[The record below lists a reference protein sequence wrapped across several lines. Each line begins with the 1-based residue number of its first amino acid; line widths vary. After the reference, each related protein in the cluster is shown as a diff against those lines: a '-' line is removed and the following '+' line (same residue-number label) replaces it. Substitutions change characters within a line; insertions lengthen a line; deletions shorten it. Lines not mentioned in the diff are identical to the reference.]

1 MEPQNKRRLQV
12 WVPLLFALVMVLG
25 MFLGFRLRDT
35 LRNKKDF
42 ITIIQRNDDI
52 QEIID
57 LVNSKY
63 VDTVNNDKIHEDAIQ
78 GILDHLDPHSSYIP
92 ASELQAVNEDLEG
105 KFEGIGIEFS
115 IINDTVNVTSVLA
128 GGPSEGVG
136 LLTGDK
142 IVKVNDTAVAGI
154 KITNETII
162 GKLRGHKG
170 EKVKVS
176 VKRSGKPAPVDFVI
190 ARDVIPIYSVDAS
203 YMIRPEV
210 GYIKVNRFSA
220 TTHRE
225 FMQSIDKLNENG
237 MKKLVLDLRQ
247 NPGGFMDAATKML
260 DEFIEGNKLLVYTQG
275 RRFPKTEY
283 KTKRPGV
290 FETGDM
296 VVLIDEGSASASE
309 IVAGAIQD
317 WDRGTI
323 IGRRS
328 YGKGLV
334 QEQYDLPDGAAL
346 RLTVARYYT
355 PSGRSIQRPYDKG
368 KDEYQGDI
376 YKRYHDGELISADST
391 AKPNDTTKY
400 YTAAHR
406 VVYGGGGITPDIFV
420 PLDTARYS
428 TTLVKFLSEGLLNTF
443 VYQYFSGNRAQFEAF
458 KQLDDFKKGYVV
470 QQTLLDALKQFSA
483 KENSALAF
491 PATASDVREMQLRI
505 KGLFARQLFRSTGY
519 YAVMNEADPV
529 IVKALQV
536 LKVDAPIAAK
546 K

>member
-25 MFLGFRLRDT
+25 MFLGFKLRDT

-105 KFEGIGIEFS
+105 KFEGVGIEFS
-115 IINDTVNVTSVLA
+115 IISDTVNVTSVLA

-142 IVKVNDTAVAGI
+142 IVKVNDTIVAGI

-170 EKVKVS
+170 EKVKIGI
-176 VKRSGKPAPVDFVI
+176 KRSGKPALVDFVI
-190 ARDVIPIYSVDAS
+190 SRDVIPIFSVDAS

-260 DEFIEGNKLLVYTQG
+260 DEFIDGNKLLVYTKG
-275 RRFPKTEY
+275 RKFPKTEY
-283 KTKRPGV
+283 KCKRPGV
-290 FETGDM
+290 FETGEM

-317 WDRGTI
+317 WDRGTL

-368 KDEYQGDI
+368 KDEYQDDI
-376 YKRYHDGELISADST
+376 YKRYHDGELVNGDSSAIFNDS
-391 AKPNDTTKY
+391 TKY
-400 YTAAHR
+400 YTANHR
-406 VVYGGGGITPDIFV
+406 VVYGGGGISPDIFV

-428 TTLVKFLSEGLLNTF
+428 TTLVKFLSEGVLNTF
-443 VYQYFSGNRAQFEAF
+443 VFQYFASNRAAFEAY
-458 KQLDDFKKGYVV
+458 KQLDDFQKTYVV
-470 QQTLLDALKQFSA
+470 QQTLLEGLKQFA
-483 KENSALAF
+483 DKENGKLVF
-491 PATASDVREMQLRI
+491 PASASDVKELQLRI
-505 KGLFARQLFRSTGY
+505 KSLFARQLFRSTGY
-519 YAVMNEADPV
+519 YAVVNEADPV
-529 IVKALQV
+529 IMKALQV
-536 LKVDAPIAAK
+536 LKVNGAIAVK